1 MSGWRL
7 LSGITGVIWLFAGMT
22 PGYPRLSMRYTQAE
36 PRHELRAQA
45 VSSASGVGRDRGNDQ
60 QRRACMCGPVRS
72 GPADLT
78 FVESGA
84 DNAAAGNAHRGYQ
97 G

>member
-7 LSGITGVIWLFAGMT
+7 LSGITGTGWLFAGMI

-36 PRHELRAQA
+36 PWHELRSQA
-45 VSSASGVGRDRGNDQ
+45 VSSASGVGRDGGNDQ
-60 QRRACMCGPVRS
+60 QRRARLRSPVRS
-72 GPADLT
+72 GPADRT
-78 FVESGA
+78 FLESGA
-84 DNAAAGNAHRGYQ
+84 DDAAARNGHRGDQ